1 MIKKILRTTMHTRFI
16 GRIAVSK
23 FCGDAAGQRQLKI
36 YINDENNV

>member
-1 MIKKILRTTMHTRFI
+1 MHTRFI

-23 FCGDAAGQRQLKI
+23 FRDDAARQRQLKI